1 MAEMMVFVGAQLRRP
16 RDGHEQWCAERQASR
31 LAFLCVSLRFFAFLC
46 VSLIIS
52 VLMSLLLFGST
63 LCFDNTS
70 FTFLASEGTNGW

>member
-46 VSLIIS
+46 ISLR
-52 VLMSLLLFGST
+52 F
-63 LCFDNTS
+63 FDHLRS
-70 FTFLASEGTNGW
+70 YEFAFVWFHAML